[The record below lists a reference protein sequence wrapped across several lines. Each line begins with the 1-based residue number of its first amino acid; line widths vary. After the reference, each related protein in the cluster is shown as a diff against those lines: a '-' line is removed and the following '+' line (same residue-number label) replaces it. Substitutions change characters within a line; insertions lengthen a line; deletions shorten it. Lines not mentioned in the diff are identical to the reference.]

1 MVDGEV
7 SVMTSPLWMALALP
21 AVGALV
27 AWLVGRKRP
36 EWARGVALDFSIVTA
51 LVTLWLALPVWK
63 GATITWSWGA
73 GGLLRLALD
82 GLSAPLLLLTV
93 FLGVISV
100 LASWNVRMRPASHFA
115 LLLLLQAAVAAV
127 FLADGV
133 VLFYMAWEAVLIPM
147 FFLIGVWGHENRRHA
162 AMKFFLFT
170 FVGSA
175 LMLVGLLIAAGGAID
190 VSVGLRGL
198 AGAVHPELQPLVFWL
213 LFAGFAVKV
222 PVWPLHTWLPDAHVE
237 APTAG
242 SIMLAGVLLKMGG
255 YGFLRLAL
263 PFAPEAAEAA
273 APVLATL
280 GIVGIVY
287 GALMALAQT
296 DLKRL
301 VAYSSVSHMGFVVLA
316 IAVGTPLALAAAM
329 LGMVA
334 HGVTAALL
342 FLLVGTLYERT
353 HTRDMERLGG
363 LLRTLPMWGTAFVFA
378 CLASLGLP
386 GLAGFP
392 GELATSLEAF
402 KAYGWWMIAVVFGV
416 VLAGAYNLRAV
427 RKVAQGPVGEGW
439 EALPDLA
446 PSEWAAAGLLA
457 ASVLVLG
464 LAPGIVASVVGP
476 VVTAL
481 AGVGG

>member
-1 MVDGEV
+1 
-7 SVMTSPLWMALALP
+7 MTSPLWILLVLP
-21 AVGALV
+21 MVGALV
-27 AWLVGRKRP
+27 TWLVGRARP
-36 EWARGVALDFSIVTA
+36 EWARGVALDFAMVTA
-51 LVTLWLALPVWK
+51 VATVWVALPVWK
-63 GATITWSWGA
+63 GAALTWRWA
-73 GGLLRLALD
+73 GGGVLSLALD
-82 GLSAPLLLLTV
+82 GLSAPLVVLTA
-93 FLGVISV
+93 FLGVIAV
-100 LASWNVRMRPASHFA
+100 LASWGVRLRPASHFA

-133 VLFYMAWEAVLIPM
+133 VLFYMAWEAVLVPM

-175 LMLVGLLIAAGGAID
+175 LMLVGLLVAIGGGVDMDSGLRAFGGALD
-190 VSVGLRGL
+190 P
-198 AGAVHPELQPLVFWL
+198 ALQPLVFWL
-213 LFAGFAVKV
+213 LLAGFAVKV
-222 PVWPLHTWLPDAHVE
+222 PMWPLHTWLPDAHVE

-255 YGFLRLAL
+255 YGLLRLAL
-263 PFAPEAAEAA
+263 PLAPEAAKAA

-280 GIVGIVY
+280 GVIGIVY

-316 IAVGTPLALAAAM
+316 IAVGTPLALTAAM

-392 GELATSLEAF
+392 GELTTALEAF
-402 KAYGWWMIAVVFGV
+402 KSYGWWMIVVVIGV

-446 PSEWAAAGLLA
+446 PSEVAATAMLA

-481 AGVGG
+481 TGGGR